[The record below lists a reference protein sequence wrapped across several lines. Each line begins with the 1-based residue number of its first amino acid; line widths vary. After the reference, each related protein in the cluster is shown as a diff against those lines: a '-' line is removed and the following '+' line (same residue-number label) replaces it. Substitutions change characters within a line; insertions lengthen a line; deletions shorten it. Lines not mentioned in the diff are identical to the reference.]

1 MFYSP
6 EFTKAVLEDQER
18 LVQQL
23 RRGRQ
28 ARRARAE
35 AKAAEPRRRRILRLR
50 DPLRA

>member
-6 EFTKAVLEDQER
+6 EYTKAVLEDQER
-18 LVQQL
+18 RVQQF
-23 RRGRQ
+23 RRVRQ

-35 AKAAEPRRRRILRLR
+35 AKRAEPRRKRTHRLR